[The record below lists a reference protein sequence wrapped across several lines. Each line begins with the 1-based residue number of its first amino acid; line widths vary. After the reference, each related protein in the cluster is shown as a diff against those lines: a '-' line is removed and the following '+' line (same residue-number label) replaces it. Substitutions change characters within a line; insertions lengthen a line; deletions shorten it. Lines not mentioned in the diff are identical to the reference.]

1 MFQSELYE
9 KDILS
14 IASFANYAKHLFSNI
29 SQTET

>member
-14 IASFANYAKHLFSNI
+14 IASFANYA
-29 SQTET
+29 